1 MTDLYLYIIV
11 NNVFPKKTSAYQ
23 KVNIRK
29 FLTLNLISRFFIE
42 VFIAFL
48 IIFSPLI
55 YASVTM
61 FPLTVIEIT
70 GLFLLLLF
78 SAKILFEA
86 DGVILAKIPFISLFL
101 FIVLIL
107 FQLIVL
113 PRGLL
118 QYLSPGTLQLH
129 VDFGLISMKNLTLS
143 IYPDATVGMLLQF
156 LSYLAIFFV
165 TINCFDT
172 EKKIKRIILVIIFSG
187 FAYSF
192 YGIIKRFAIEGVGF
206 STFTNRNHFSAYIQM
221 IIPLA
226 IGYSLTKR
234 SIAIRSIFIF
244 LASTMLLA
252 LLLALSRAGII
263 CAVFSLL
270 ILSIILRM
278 KYALK
283 KEVGIAIL
291 VVLLLSVLL
300 GISSGFDPTM
310 QRLKTLLSPFQAM
323 AGRFSLIKDT
333 LNIIRNFPLW
343 GTGLGA
349 LGEIFQKYKS
359 MQGSETFSFTH
370 NEPLQLIAE
379 TGLLGFSLIVVFL
392 VGYFKNILHFLF
404 RRHNLYVI
412 YLSLGCLVGI
422 ISIFLHSLFDFVFH
436 IPANTVLFVIILALI
451 NKILCIRQND
461 IAPEQNSEIKLP
473 QYLKFVLIFILLLL
487 FLLLTSLIMRRYKAE
502 QMFQR
507 VKESGVGISKPDVI
521 FKYRKELKVLDK
533 AVVLNS
539 LNSSFHNKK
548 ADIFSGL
555 AVRDDLRVELLNFEE
570 FGDTARLLNLAEE
583 SYKKAIEL
591 NPTRADYHLRL
602 GWFYGLRGESELT
615 KKEFNKATLLDP
627 KNYNIKVYIDNY
639 FNKSVN

>member
-1 MTDLYLYIIV
+1 
-11 NNVFPKKTSAYQ
+11 
-23 KVNIRK
+23 
-29 FLTLNLISRFFIE
+29 
-42 VFIAFL
+42 
-48 IIFSPLI
+48 
-55 YASVTM
+55 M
-61 FPLTVIEIT
+61 F
-70 GLFLLLLF
+70 
-78 SAKILFEA
+78 
-86 DGVILAKIPFISLFL
+86 
-101 FIVLIL
+101 
-107 FQLIVL
+107 
-113 PRGLL
+113 
-118 QYLSPGTLQLH
+118 
-129 VDFGLISMKNLTLS
+129 
-143 IYPDATVGMLLQF
+143 LQF

-172 EKKIKRIILVIIFSG
+172 EKKINHIILVIIFSG

-192 YGIIKRFAIEGVGF
+192 YGIIKRFTIEGVGF

-263 CAVFSLL
+263 CVFFSIL

-278 KYALK
+278 KYAFK
-283 KEVGIAIL
+283 KEIGIVIL
-291 VVLLLSVLL
+291 GVLILSILL
-300 GISSGFDPTM
+300 GMFSGFDPTM

-333 LNIIRNFPLW
+333 LNIIKDFPIW
-343 GTGLGA
+343 GIGLGA

-359 MQGSETFSFTH
+359 LQGSETFSFTH

-379 TGLLGFSLIVVFL
+379 TGLIGFSLIILFL
-392 VGYFKNILHFLF
+392 VGYFKHILHLLF
-404 RRHNLYVI
+404 KRHNPYVI
-412 YLSLGCLVGI
+412 YLSLGCVVGM

-436 IPANTVLFVIILALI
+436 IPANTVLFVIILALLS
-451 NKILCIRQND
+451 KILYIRQND
-461 IAPEQNSEIKLP
+461 TVSVQEPEIKLP
-473 QYLKFVLIFILLLL
+473 RYLKFAFIFTTILL
-487 FLLLTSLIMRRYKAE
+487 FLLLTFLIMKRYRAE
-502 QMFQR
+502 QIYQK
-507 VKESGVGISKPDVI
+507 VKESGVGIAKPDII
-521 FKYRKELKVLDK
+521 FKYRKELKVLNR
-533 AVVLNS
+533 AITLNP
-539 LNSSFHNKK
+539 LNASFHNKK

-555 AVRDDLRVELLNFEE
+555 AVRDDLRVDLLNFEE
-570 FGDTARLLNLAEE
+570 FGDTGRLLDLAEE

-602 GWFYGLRGESELT
+602 GWFYGLRGDSELT

-639 FNKSVN
+639 FKKSVN